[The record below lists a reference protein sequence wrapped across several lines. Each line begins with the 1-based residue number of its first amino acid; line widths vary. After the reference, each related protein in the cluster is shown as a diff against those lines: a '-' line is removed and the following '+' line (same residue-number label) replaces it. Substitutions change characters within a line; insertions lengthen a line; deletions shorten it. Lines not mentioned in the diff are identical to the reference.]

1 MDHKCQFVRLQD
13 PICKFHK
20 VDCLYRCTVC
30 NRFHVC
36 NGGNSC
42 LVINTGENMVCVL
55 TGSCIME
62 TVQDTRF
69 CISASDTCR
78 ATTDH
83 KYVFNN
89 IVLSIMSDI
98 AYFFSSSISLKE
110 VSQAIFIHGNLK
122 PTICALIESTFDIC
136 QHLFQDIPYAYSLVC
151 SMYIHIII
159 SIFSTKTVY
168 GNVLFKCTKN
178 KRFDNLVKQIREIW
192 MSTLTTLNTDCPPG
206 ST

>member
-1 MDHKCQFVRLQD
+1 MLRVVN
-13 PICKFHK
+13 
-20 VDCLYRCTVC
+20 VDI
-30 NRFHVC
+30 H
-36 NGGNSC
+36 
-42 LVINTGENMVCVL
+42 
-55 TGSCIME
+55 
-62 TVQDTRF
+62 
-69 CISASDTCR
+69 
-78 ATTDH
+78 
-83 KYVFNN
+83 
-89 IVLSIMSDI
+89 
-98 AYFFSSSISLKE
+98 ISL
-110 VSQAIFIHGNLK
+110 
-122 PTICALIESTFDIC
+122 IC